1 MTYILDYNKNAQKIL
16 SVASRVD
23 KRKSEPKPDVS
34 IPKRVVLRRG
44 KVTKIKR
51 DKKNINNKLFKNT
64 LLFTKIEV
72 IFTKNYARQKV
83 KEMRIKDI

>member
-23 KRKSEPKPDVS
+23 KRKSEPKPEVS

-64 LLFTKIEV
+64 LLFTKVQV
-72 IFTKNYARQKV
+72 ICTKNYARQKV
-83 KEMRIKDI
+83 KEMRIKYS